1 MRKSSLT
8 QARQGGFEGD
18 TSTMLTLIIEA
29 DGEPPRTAKIEQF
42 PCRIGRHRG
51 AEVVLASW
59 RVARWHAEIHRL
71 QSGYRLLDLGSIG
84 GTWVNGER
92 IVEYAPLAEVDEIVI
107 AGYRLRAIPVG
118 PADATDAAI
127 VASVADSM
135 AAAKANSPPD
145 LMPDSVSNAVS
156 NAVPHSTTDSM
167 LASTAAACA
176 TATPEGTDEAAEPAH
191 DPREAR
197 PTVAPATGSATALA
211 TVATQAALEW
221 RRLLHRRLLQTIDL
235 RRKDVRQL
243 SSEQLRADAR
253 KVLQELIAQ
262 DLQRP
267 TGVDVERA
275 IGDVLDEAI
284 GLGPLERLL
293 ADPEVSEIMVNRA
306 DEIYVERHGR
316 LARSALAF
324 SGEHA
329 VRAVIDRIVAP
340 LGRRIDESSP
350 MVDARLPDGS
360 RVNAVIPPLAVRGS
374 VVTIRRF
381 NRQLLAPADL
391 LRLASASPAM
401 LRFLRLCVEHRRNV
415 VISGGTG
422 SGKTTLLNVLSNLIP
437 PGERVVTI
445 EDAAELRLR
454 HAHLVSLEARP
465 ANAEGRGGVGIRDLV
480 CNALRM
486 RPDRIVV
493 GECRGGEA
501 LDMLQAMNTGHE
513 GSLTTVHANSPRDVI
528 ARLETMVLMA
538 GMDLPIASIRDQI
551 ASAVHVIV
559 QQARGSDGVR
569 RIVEIAE
576 VTGIEAGRVQ
586 MQPLFRWERGRFVAC
601 DTVPQF
607 LEELR
612 AEGVAVDWAK
622 VAESA

>member
-1 MRKSSLT
+1 
-8 QARQGGFEGD
+8 
-18 TSTMLTLIIEA
+18 MLTLIIEA
-29 DGEPPRTAKIEQF
+29 DGEPARTVHVERF

-59 RVARWHAEIHRL
+59 RVARWHAEIHRME
-71 QSGYRLLDLGSIG
+71 QGFRLLDLGSIG

-92 IVEYAPLAEVDEIVI
+92 IVEYAPLAEVDEIVV
-107 AGYRLRAIPVG
+107 AGYRLRAIPGESSELENSRARKTAVYG
-118 PADATDAAI
+118 ADAACGE
-127 VASVADSM
+127 SQLLGGS
-135 AAAKANSPPD
+135 SPFRAPA
-145 LMPDSVSNAVS
+145 P
-156 NAVPHSTTDSM
+156 
-167 LASTAAACA
+167 
-176 TATPEGTDEAAEPAH
+176 ATPATPPGTLSAAPAGMIAASAPGAFAPHTVLRHGDDAHPHATIVSLDRRPSVNDGAATDRPAATRSDDAAEP
-191 DPREAR
+191 P
-197 PTVAPATGSATALA
+197 APS
-211 TVATQAALEW
+211 ALEW

-253 KVLQELIAQ
+253 ALLEELVAR
-262 DLQRP
+262 DLQP
-267 TGVDVERA
+267 PPGVDRERA
-275 IGDVLDEAI
+275 IADVLDEAI

-293 ADPEVSEIMVNRA
+293 ADPDVSEIMVNRA

-324 SGEHA
+324 SGESA

-381 NRQLLAPADL
+381 NRQVLAPSDL
-391 LRLASASPAM
+391 LRLQSASPAM
-401 LRFLRLCVEHRRNV
+401 LRFLQVCVEQRRNV

-454 HAHLVSLEARP
+454 HTHLVSLEARP
-465 ANAEGRGGVGIRDLV
+465 ANAEGRGAVGIRDLV
-480 CNALRM
+480 RNALRM

-513 GSLTTVHANSPRDVI
+513 GSLTTVHANSPRDVV

-538 GMDLPIASIRDQI
+538 GMDLPVAAIREQI

-559 QQARGSDGVR
+559 QQARGSDGAR

-586 MQPLFRWERGRFVAC
+586 MQALFRWERGRFVAC

-612 AEGVAVDWAK
+612 ASGVAVDWAQL
-622 VAESA
+622 VAEAA

>member
-1 MRKSSLT
+1 
-8 QARQGGFEGD
+8 
-18 TSTMLTLIIEA
+18 MLTLIIEA
-29 DGEPPRTAKIEQF
+29 DGEPARTVRVERF

-51 AEVVLASW
+51 AEVVLSSW
-59 RVARWHAEIHRL
+59 RVARRHAEIHRME
-71 QSGYRLLDLGSIG
+71 QGFRLLDLGSIG

-92 IVEYAPLAEVDEIVI
+92 IVEYAPLAEVDEIVV
-107 AGYRLRAIPVG
+107 AGYRLRAIPDEVAAARSTLVEEAVAVIG
-118 PADATDAAI
+118 AIPAADAPDAALAA
-127 VASVADSM
+127 VARGADFVAGAVTQSAQGAGGAD
-135 AAAKANSPPD
+135 ADVHATTPP
-145 LMPDSVSNAVS
+145 
-156 NAVPHSTTDSM
+156 
-167 LASTAAACA
+167 
-176 TATPEGTDEAAEPAH
+176 PEGRLPAH
-191 DPREAR
+191 DRAAGSREAAASTEQCLA
-197 PTVAPATGSATALA
+197 PPSVTV
-211 TVATQAALEW
+211 LEW

-253 KVLQELIAQ
+253 SLLEELVAR
-262 DLQRP
+262 DLQP
-267 TGVDVERA
+267 PAGLDSERA
-275 IGDVLDEAI
+275 IADVLDEAI

-293 ADPEVSEIMVNRA
+293 ADPEVSEIMVNRC
-306 DEIYVERHGR
+306 DEIYVEKHGR

-324 SGEHA
+324 SAESA

-381 NRQLLAPADL
+381 NRQVLAPSDL
-391 LRLASASPAM
+391 LRLQSASPAM
-401 LRFLRLCVEHRRNV
+401 LRFLRVCVEQRRNV

-465 ANAEGRGGVGIRDLV
+465 ANAEGRGVVGIRDLV
-480 CNALRM
+480 RNALRM

-513 GSLTTVHANSPRDVI
+513 GSLTTVHANSPRDVV

-538 GMDLPIASIRDQI
+538 GMDLPVAAIRDQI

-559 QQARGSDGVR
+559 QQARGSDGAR

-586 MQPLFRWERGRFVAC
+586 MQPLFRWERGRFLAC

-612 AEGVAVDWAK
+612 ASGVAVDWAQL
-622 VAESA
+622 VAEAA